1 MILIELLPSALY
13 AALALWLTRPAM
25 LAQALPAPGSST
37 RTAALAFALVI
48 HGMVLSHQLFPDGQ
62 MRFGAADALAVM
74 TWLALVFYWVE
85 SLSSRLDGLH
95 TLALPVAAVCAAIP
109 VIWPDR
115 HAIGNADNL
124 LFRTH
129 FVMAMTAY
137 SLFTLAALHAM
148 LMSAVERSLHK
159 GRLTRLLDNMP
170 PLLVMEGLL
179 FRLITVAF
187 LLLSAT
193 LISGIVFSEQVFG
206 KPLTFNHKTFFAILS
221 WCCSASCWPGGT
233 SAAGA
238 AGSPCAG
245 RWAVSSCCCLPIS
258 VRASCSRSCSA
269 VPERWIRFPC
279 PRSSWRWPCCWCCRA
294 SSRWPRP
301 R

>member
-221 WCCSASCWPGGT
+221 WVLFGILL
-233 SAAGA
+233 
-238 AGSPCAG
+238 AG
-245 RWAVSSCCCLPIS
+245 RHFRGWRGRLALRWTLGGFFVLLLAYIGTRF
-258 VRASCSRSCSA
+258 VREFVLGRT
-269 VPERWIRFPC
+269 
-279 PRSSWRWPCCWCCRA
+279 
-294 SSRWPRP
+294 
-301 R
+301 

>member
-13 AALALWLTRPAM
+13 AALAVWLMRPAAGGKP
-25 LAQALPAPGSST
+25 LAVPTGNL
-37 RTAALAFALVI
+37 RTMALAGALLI
-48 HGMVLSHQLFPDGQ
+48 HAMVLSRQLFPDGQ
-62 MRFGAADALAVM
+62 MQFGAADALAVM
-74 TWLALVFYWVE
+74 TWMALLFYWIE

-148 LMSAVERSLHK
+148 LMSAVERSLHR

-187 LLLSAT
+187 VLLSAT
-193 LISGIVFSEQVFG
+193 LISGIAFSEQVFG

-221 WCCSASCWPGGT
+221 WLLFGT
-233 SAAGA
+233 LL
-238 AGSPCAG
+238 AG
-245 RWAVSSCCCLPIS
+245 RHFRGWRGRLAL
-258 VRASCSRSCSA
+258 
-269 VPERWIRFPC
+269 RWTLGGFFVLLLAYIGTRFVIEVVLG
-279 PRSSWRWPCCWCCRA
+279 RT
-294 SSRWPRP
+294 
-301 R
+301 

>member
-13 AALALWLTRPAM
+13 AALALWLARPAM
-25 LAQALPAPGSST
+25 LAQALPAPGSSS
-37 RTAALAFALVI
+37 RTAALAFALVV
-48 HGMVLSHQLFPDGQ
+48 HGVVLSHQLFPDGQ

-187 LLLSAT
+187 VLLSAT
-193 LISGIVFSEQVFG
+193 LVSGIVFSEQVFG

-221 WCCSASCWPGGT
+221 WVLFGILL
-233 SAAGA
+233 
-238 AGSPCAG
+238 AG
-245 RWAVSSCCCLPIS
+245 RHFRGWRGRLAL
-258 VRASCSRSCSA
+258 
-269 VPERWIRFPC
+269 RWTLGGFFVLLLAYIGTRFVVEVVLG
-279 PRSSWRWPCCWCCRA
+279 RN
-294 SSRWPRP
+294 
-301 R
+301 

>member
-25 LAQALPAPGSST
+25 LAQAMPAPGSST
-37 RTAALAFALVI
+37 RTAALAFALVV
-48 HGMVLSHQLFPDGQ
+48 HGVVLSHQLFPDGQ

-115 HAIGNADNL
+115 HAIDNADNL

-187 LLLSAT
+187 VLLSAT
-193 LISGIVFSEQVFG
+193 LVSGIVFSEQVFG

-221 WCCSASCWPGGT
+221 WVLFGILL
-233 SAAGA
+233 
-238 AGSPCAG
+238 AG
-245 RWAVSSCCCLPIS
+245 RHFRGWRGRLAL
-258 VRASCSRSCSA
+258 
-269 VPERWIRFPC
+269 RWTLGGFFVLLLAYIGTRFVVEVVLG
-279 PRSSWRWPCCWCCRA
+279 RN
-294 SSRWPRP
+294 
-301 R
+301 